1 MNFRQ
6 LPVVLLMTSGLL
18 FSACTQGFLP
28 EENVIT
34 EELEISS
41 SARTTLLEGE
51 VVLIQTPTEG
61 DEFMLGTTFT
71 VEGITDETVDLVAC
85 RLWIDGTFYDVDKEA
100 PYSFDV
106 SGLPLGEH
114 VLMMRANGADGVK
127 YDSEE
132 LTINIIEYNAPGTTI
147 ITSIANGDTFVEGD
161 DILITSTNTDDDG
174 VKNVRLWIDGL
185 YYDINKEAPYD
196 FTINHL
202 EEGTHSIVLKMKD
215 EKENVTSSEAITIEI
230 VKVEAQ
236 TKEVIWEDFH
246 LSLLPYVRMSGNQD
260 IIFYNSTIGTTEFLM
275 LSASHGNPPAGSYEK
290 ESQVEGGGWTKVG
303 YGGDDDKSA
312 EVWVRQVTADNQ
324 NNLGQIDTKNASAT
338 LSILTYDGLI
348 NTGTTQNLQFFNTK
362 ASIDHQEEMG
372 PFLVVI
378 ATDNGK
384 ASTNSNLNYGYKDNG
399 NLSDDMTML
408 YLTHEDQFY
417 DNSFSVRGGAV
428 SIQLVP

>member
-6 LPVVLLMTSGLL
+6 LPLVLLMTSGVL
-18 FSACTQGFLP
+18 FSACTEDFLP
-28 EENVIT
+28 KESQQQ
-34 EELEISS
+34 EELNHSS

-61 DEFMLGTTFT
+61 DEFILGSTFT

-85 RLWIDGTFYDVDKEA
+85 RLWIDGIFYDLDKEP
-100 PYSFDV
+100 PYTFDV
-106 SGLPLGEH
+106 SGLTLGEH
-114 VLMMRANGADGVK
+114 ILMMRANGADGEK

-132 LTINIIEYNAPGTTI
+132 VTVNIVEYNAPGTTI
-147 ITSIANGDTFVEGD
+147 ITSVANGDTFAEGE
-161 DILITSTNTDDDG
+161 DILISSTNEDEDG

-185 YYDINKEAPYD
+185 YYDINKEAPFD
-196 FTINHL
+196 FSINHL
-202 EEGTHSIVLKMKD
+202 EEGTHSITLKMKD
-215 EKENVTSSEAITIEI
+215 EKDQLTVSETVTIDIVKAKALTKEI
-230 VKVEAQ
+230 V
-236 TKEVIWEDFH
+236 WDDFN
-246 LSLLPYVRMSGNQD
+246 LTILPYVRMSGNQD
-260 IIFYNSTIGTTEFLM
+260 IIFNNSTIGTTEFLI

-290 ESQVEGGGWTKVG
+290 ESHVEGGSWTKVG

-312 EVWVRQVTADNQ
+312 EVWVRQVTSDNQ
-324 NNLGQIDTKNASAT
+324 NNLGQIDTKNASAS

-362 ASIDHQEEMG
+362 ASIDHQGEMG

-384 ASTNSNLNYGYKDNG
+384 ESTNSNLNYGYKDNG

-428 SIQLVP
+428 SIQLIP